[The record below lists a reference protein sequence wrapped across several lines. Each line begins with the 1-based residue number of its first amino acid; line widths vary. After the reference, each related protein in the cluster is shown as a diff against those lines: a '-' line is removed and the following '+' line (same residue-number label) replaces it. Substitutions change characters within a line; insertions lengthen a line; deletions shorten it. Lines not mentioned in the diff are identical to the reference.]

1 MGQTNNWQGA
11 AHVQSVTPAYGNY
24 PMGSLMCERPDSG
37 NTCFIW
43 TMDGGNGGDQGTYQ
57 LDGTWVYPSLMS
69 VINQPNEIKVNVG
82 TYGHN
87 QLQTGLWLRSDTNSG
102 YSGGD
107 RSGSRCLAIPVVVK
121 LHGQHDRRL
130 EPRRLGTVTD
140 WLRS

>member
-1 MGQTNNWQGA
+1 MGIIPWARLCVSG
-11 AHVQSVTPAYGNY
+11 
-24 PMGSLMCERPDSG
+24 RDSG

-107 RSGSRCLAIPVVVK
+107 RSGFKMPGDSGGSANYMDNMTGGSNLAEV
-121 LHGQHDRRL
+121 GQ
-130 EPRRLGTVTD
+130 TVTD